1 MEKTRILLAESS
13 TFSRILLSNALE
25 SLGVD
30 VIAVAKNGREVL
42 DKCIAHDPDVV
53 LIDLELEGIDCIEV
67 VRMLVSQKSSAAIAI
82 LVPEQMDDPD
92 LIVEAVS
99 AGARAYIKKPLSG
112 EEIKRRLT
120 NLLRRRGEAW
130 SRLYSRDS
138 RT

>member
-13 TFSRILLSNALE
+13 TFSRILLANALE

-67 VRMLVSQKSSAAIAI
+67 VRMLVSQKSSAVIAI
-82 LVPEQMDDPD
+82 LVPEKMDDPD

-112 EEIKRRLT
+112 EEIKKRLT
-120 NLLRRRGEAW
+120 NLLRRRREE
-130 SRLYSRDS
+130 
-138 RT
+138 

>member
-1 MEKTRILLAESS
+1 MEKTRILLADSS
-13 TFSRILLSNALE
+13 IFSRILLANALE

-67 VRMLVSQKSSAAIAI
+67 VRMLVSQKSSAVIAI
-82 LVPEQMDDPD
+82 LVPEKMDDPD

-112 EEIKRRLT
+112 EEIKKRLT
-120 NLLRRRGEAW
+120 NLLRRRREE
-130 SRLYSRDS
+130 
-138 RT
+138 